1 MTTTTEARPTKPL
14 RRWMA
19 ALAKPRQQEVAREE
33 LERRGIKTYFPMTK
47 KDVFN
52 RFTGR
57 FEKFPD
63 YYFGRYFFVEYIPTW
78 IKDVL
83 HAKGVADVLHYDV
96 LVPAPEEV
104 PSTVIDKAAY
114 LKVKGRIEVVEK
126 VPYTASE
133 REIYLK
139 VRSHEV
145 NGFIP
150 IKKKRGL
157 QRGQRVKV
165 ISGAMKG
172 HKGTLAEDDDGR
184 SRIAA
189 LFDVMGSKD
198 VKFNL
203 EKGSVIAV

>member
-1 MTTTTEARPTKPL
+1 MTIEAHPTKPL

-33 LERRGIKTYFPMTK
+33 LKRRGVKTYFPMIK
-47 KDVFN
+47 KNVFN

-63 YYFGRYFFVEYIPTW
+63 YYFDRYFFVEHTPNW
-78 IKDVL
+78 IEDVL
-83 HAKGVADVLHYDV
+83 YAKGVADVLHYDE
-96 LVPAPEEV
+96 LLPAPDAV
-104 PSTVIDKAAY
+104 PPAVIDKAAY
-114 LKVKGRIEVVEK
+114 LKMKGRNEEFKK
-126 VPYTASE
+126 VPLTVSD
-133 REIYLK
+133 RELYEK

-150 IKKKRGL
+150 IKKKHGL

-172 HKGTLAEDDDGR
+172 HKGTLAEDEGR

-189 LFDVMGSKD
+189 LFNFMGSKD
-198 VKFNL
+198 VKFDL